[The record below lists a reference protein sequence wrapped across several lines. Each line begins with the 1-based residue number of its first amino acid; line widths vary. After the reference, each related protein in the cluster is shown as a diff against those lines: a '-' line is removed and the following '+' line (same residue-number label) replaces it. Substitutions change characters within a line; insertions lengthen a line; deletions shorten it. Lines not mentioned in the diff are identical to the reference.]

1 MSAIY
6 EAVGRA
12 VVMFVRYRFRTQ
24 LRVAAGIGLAS
35 LALGAY
41 LALSRDVKEG

>member
-1 MSAIY
+1 LSAIY
-6 EAVGRA
+6 EAIGRS
-12 VVMFVRYRFRTQ
+12 VVLFVRYRFRTQ
-24 LRVAAGIGLAS
+24 LRIAAGVGLAS